1 MRLGGH
7 LSYMGGWCG
16 SGCASPTQD
25 TRLSTLQAYKV
36 SLTKTMVLV
45 TPPPPMD
52 NIKLAIVASKI
63 EMVVA

>member
-1 MRLGGH
+1 MRLEGH

-25 TRLSTLQAYKV
+25 TRLITLQAYKV

-45 TPPPPMD
+45 TIPPPPMD
-52 NIKLAIVASKI
+52 NIKLASKI